1 MKTTVT
7 LSDFRDAFR
16 SMGRSENFSY
26 EGLELLFDYFEQ
38 YEQDSGEEM
47 ELDVIAICCDFYEMD
62 PTTINDEYSLDL
74 DLSDM
79 YEAEAAEAVAEALN
93 EQTSVVGTTS
103 AGTVV
108 FQAF

>member
-16 SMGRSENFSY
+16 SMGRNDNFSY
-26 EGLELLFDYFEQ
+26 EGLGLLFDWFEQ
-38 YEQDSGEEM
+38 YEADIGEEM

-62 PTTINDEYSLDL
+62 PATINDEYSLELDL
-74 DLSDM
+74 DDM
-79 YEAEAAEAVAEALN
+79 DDEEAAEAVAEALN

-103 AGTVV
+103 AGTVI

>member
-1 MKTTVT
+1 MKTTVS
-7 LSDFRDAFR
+7 LHDFREAFR
-16 SMGRSENFSY
+16 TMGHNDNFSY
-26 EGLELLFDYFEQ
+26 EGIELLFEYLEQ
-38 YEQDSGEEM
+38 YEDSTGQEL

-93 EQTSVVGTTS
+93 DQTSVVGTTS

>member
-7 LSDFRDAFR
+7 IYDFIEAFR
-16 SMGRSENFSY
+16 NADRRENFSR
-26 EGLELLFDYFEQ
+26 EGLGLLFDYFEQ

-62 PTTINDEYSLDL
+62 PATINDEYSLGL

-79 YEAEAAEAVAEALN
+79 YEAEAAEAIVEALN

>member
-1 MKTTVT
+1 MKITVT

-16 SMGRSENFSY
+16 NADRRENFSY

-38 YEQDSGEEM
+38 YEQDRGEEM

-62 PTTINDEYSLDL
+62 AATINDEYSLDL
-74 DLSDM
+74 DLTDLD
-79 YEAEAAEAVAEALN
+79 EDEAAEAVAEALN

-108 FQAF
+108 FQVF

>member
-7 LSDFRDAFR
+7 LHDFRDAFR

-62 PTTINDEYSLDL
+62 AATINDEYSLDL
-74 DLSDM
+74 DLTDM
-79 YEAEAAEAVAEALN
+79 DDDEAAEAIAEALN
-93 EQTSVVGTTS
+93 DQTSVVGATS

>member
-16 SMGRSENFSY
+16 SMDRSENFSY

-62 PTTINDEYSLDL
+62 PATINDEYSLDL
-74 DLSDM
+74 ELSDM
-79 YEAEAAEAVAEALN
+79 DEDEAAEAVAEALN
-93 EQTSVVGTTS
+93 DQTSVIGTTS